1 MWFARFFEIKPLK
14 TMADRIDELIKS
26 YKDDIKDLEND
37 IKKNKDGNAVT
48 DRLLRAWKARLRELM
63 QLKKRKET

>member
-1 MWFARFFEIKPLK
+1 
-14 TMADRIDELIKS
+14 MADRIDELIKS

-48 DRLLRAWKARLRELM
+48 DRLLRSWKARLRELQQM
-63 QLKKRKET
+63 KKRKET